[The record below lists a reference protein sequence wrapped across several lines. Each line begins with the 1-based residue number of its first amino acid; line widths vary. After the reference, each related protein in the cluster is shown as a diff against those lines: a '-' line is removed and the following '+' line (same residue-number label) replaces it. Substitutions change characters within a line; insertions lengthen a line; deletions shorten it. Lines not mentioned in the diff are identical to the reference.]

1 MREWELNNP
10 DIASQPLIDWD
21 QNIPASHSSR
31 SKHNNSTNAL
41 QTQNTIGSTNPHPT
55 QIPLVKQT
63 QQPNIQALQS
73 KQKRREWGA
82 PGSSSDIAKCTL

>member
-31 SKHNNSTNAL
+31 PKHNNSMNAL
-41 QTQNTIGSTNPHPT
+41 QIQNTIGSTNPNPT
-55 QIPLVKQT
+55 QTPLVEHT
-63 QQPNIQALQS
+63 LQPNSQVLQP
-73 KQKRREWGA
+73 QQIHCEWGA
-82 PGSSSDIAKCTL
+82 PGSNSDIANFTL